1 MGSGCVV
8 RARWVLTWK
17 LVRPEDQVEARQDA
31 ANNPS
36 STHTH
41 TYIHTHTSDGL
52 RQAKACIV
60 LLGFEHPEIGNVDY
74 KTSSPVQSM
83 LARNLLYQATC
94 QHSWQLEGLD

>member
-1 MGSGCVV
+1 MGSGRIV

-17 LVRPEDQVEARQDA
+17 LVPPEDQDEARQDA
-31 ANNPS
+31 STNPS
-36 STHTH
+36 ST
-41 TYIHTHTSDGL
+41 YTSDGL
-52 RQAKACIV
+52 MKAKARIV